1 MGKTKN
7 KDGDT
12 LNLVVQVVAVVLGL
26 VVSWLR
32 SDPDRK
38 EKKDKTKKELIPAVR
53 V

>member
-7 KDGDT
+7 KHGDT

-38 EKKDKTKKELIPAVR
+38 EKKG
-53 V
+53 